1 MVGDGHLMS
10 FFTRRRAERP
20 EMLVE
25 GMGLTR

>member
-1 MVGDGHLMS
+1 MS